1 MKAAPF
7 SYVRPATLDGVVA
20 ELAAA
25 DGEGKV
31 LAGGQSLAPLLAM
44 RLARPRTLID
54 INAAA
59 GLDTLEVRDGVLRI
73 GATVRQR
80 DVEYSQLAAAV
91 PALGLALPFVGHR
104 ELRSRGTICGSLA
117 HADPAAEL
125 PAISCCVDAKL
136 DITGPG
142 GRRWLPADG
151 FFLGTMTTAL
161 ACDEVLA
168 AVEFPV
174 AQPGEGFGFA
184 EVARRHGDF
193 AIAGVVTR
201 VRVLDGVVVQAVLAA
216 FGVSAR
222 PVIRDVTAQLG
233 EVLVTHHRDP
243 SGEALREQLASLG
256 DMVDT
261 AGDTHGS
268 PAYRRR
274 LLTALAAREFA
285 RAYQNAAA
293 RPAVQS

>member
-1 MKAAPF
+1 MKAPPF

-44 RLARPRTLID
+44 RLARPQMLVD
-54 INAAA
+54 INAVA
-59 GLDTLEVRDGVLRI
+59 GLDTLEVRHGVLRV

-80 DVEYSQLAAAV
+80 DVEYSRLAAAV

-104 ELRSRGTICGSLA
+104 EVRSRGTICGSLA

-142 GRRWLPADG
+142 GRRRLPADG
-151 FFLGTMTTAL
+151 FFLGPMTTAL
-161 ACDEVLA
+161 APDEVLA

-174 AQPGEGFGFA
+174 AAPGEGFGFA

-201 VRVLDGVVVQAVLAA
+201 VRVLGGAVVQAVLAA
-216 FGVSAR
+216 FGVSLR
-222 PVIRDVTAQLG
+222 PVIRDVTAELG
-233 EVLVTHHRDP
+233 EVLAAHHQGPRD
-243 SGEALREQLASLG
+243 EALRERLAPLA
-256 DMVDT
+256 DMVEV

-268 PAYRRR
+268 PGYRRR
-274 LLTALAAREFA
+274 LLTALAAREFI
-285 RAYQNAAA
+285 RAYRSAVAS
-293 RPAVQS
+293 PAPRS